1 MHRCAKPHPA
11 PVTVAKAAFDPVLR
25 RSDGHD
31 LRREPTFASTFR
43 SDTPVSEEFVDNS
56 EWQDQPRLYF
66 GSRSLPTGS
75 WLILG
80 DAEFT
85 AAS

>member
-11 PVTVAKAAFDPVLR
+11 PVTVAKAAFDSVLR

-31 LRREPTFASTFR
+31 LRRETTFASTFWP
-43 SDTPVSEEFVDNS
+43 DTPVSEEFVDNS
-56 EWQDQPRLYF
+56 EWQDQPGLCS
-66 GSRSLPTGS
+66 GSSSLPTRS

>member
-1 MHRCAKPHPA
+1 MHRCAQPHPA

-31 LRREPTFASTFR
+31 LRRETTFASTFR